1 MKEQEDYLITYL
13 EEALADS
20 DKIAEYLIDSGNWL
34 HTCGLAKIQ
43 TGLNQVI
50 LRLKK
55 QQDGAS

>member
-20 DKIAEYLIDSGNWL
+20 DKISEYLIDSGNWL
-34 HTCGLAKIQ
+34 HTCSLAKIQ

-50 LRLKK
+50 IRLKK
-55 QQDGAS
+55 QQDGKA